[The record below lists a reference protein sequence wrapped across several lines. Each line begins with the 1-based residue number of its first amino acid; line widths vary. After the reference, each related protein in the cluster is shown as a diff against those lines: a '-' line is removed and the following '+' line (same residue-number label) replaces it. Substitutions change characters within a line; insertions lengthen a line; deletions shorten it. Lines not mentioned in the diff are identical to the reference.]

1 MKALRLFLCA
11 LVGALAVTGVAQADG
26 SSDDDGGCRTVKAN
40 GVGQDLGGGNTIAT
54 ITQGGI
60 LNGTTAAHFDI
71 NGGAFPTFTFAG
83 TVTFTTK
90 RGTLAVAISG
100 TFNVAT
106 GDFAASGPITGGT
119 GRFAGATGT
128 LTFAGN
134 ENLQTGTFTET
145 VQGTICLADADD
157 EDDEDDDD

>member
-1 MKALRLFLCA
+1 MKAFRLFLCV

-26 SSDDDGGCRTVKAN
+26 SGDDDGGCRTVKAN

-60 LNGTTAAHFDI
+60 LKGTTAAHFEI
-71 NGGAFPTFTFAG
+71 TAFTPPVLQFAE
-83 TVTFTTK
+83 TITFTTK

-134 ENLQTGTFTET
+134 VNFQTMTFTET
-145 VQGTICLADADD
+145 VRGTICLADED
-157 EDDEDDDD
+157 EDD